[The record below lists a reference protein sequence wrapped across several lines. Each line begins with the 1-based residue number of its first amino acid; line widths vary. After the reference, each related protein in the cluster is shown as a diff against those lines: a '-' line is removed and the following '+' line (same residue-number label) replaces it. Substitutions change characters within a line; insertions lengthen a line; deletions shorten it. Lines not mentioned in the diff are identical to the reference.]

1 MRHEISIIG
10 GGPAG
15 SAAAIYLADFG
26 FDVCLIEKKV
36 FPRDI
41 LCGEFLSR
49 EVVKILKEL
58 NLFDN
63 FLKLNPNPIN
73 SFNLIDDDSKEIFTR
88 LSFQAFGL
96 KRSIFD
102 NLLLS
107 CVREKGVTVYQPY
120 EVSEIIK
127 ENESYLLSF
136 KSSKQHSDTINSRYV
151 IAAYGKRNHLD
162 AILSRKFVSFKSNLN
177 GIKYHVPKKFLRE
190 FRDDQIQIFA
200 ADGIYCGVN
209 SVSDDEVTFCFLE
222 GTSGSSRTPIQNL
235 NRLSGRNDKF
245 KSLFNQELE
254 DVFLSNRVYGSGNIY
269 FGRRNKVEK
278 GIFMI
283 GDAAQVIAPLA
294 GDGISMAMDSAK
306 LLANL
311 FHIKKQKNISDNE
324 LYETYN
330 YEWQKKFVKRVRTAD
345 FIQRVL
351 FKKIGRRIGLGG
363 LKYFPYA
370 LNYIINNTRG

>member
-15 SAAAIYLADFG
+15 STAAIYLADFG

-49 EVVKILKEL
+49 EVVKNLKEL

-63 FLKLNPNPIN
+63 FLKLNPNPIS
-73 SFNLIDDDSKEIFTR
+73 SFNLIDDDSKEIFAQ

-96 KRSIFD
+96 KRSTFD

-107 CVREKGVTVYQPY
+107 CVKEKGVSVYQPY
-120 EVSEIIK
+120 EVTEIIK
-127 ENESYLLSF
+127 ENEGYLLSL
-136 KSSKQHSDTINSRYV
+136 KSSKRHSDTISSRYI

-162 AILSRKFVSFKSNLN
+162 TKLNRKFVSYKSNLD
-177 GIKYHVPKKFLRE
+177 GIKYHVPKKFLRK

-200 ADGIYCGVN
+200 ADEIYCGVN
-209 SVSDDEVTFCFLE
+209 SVNDDEVTFCFLK
-222 GTSGSSRTPIQNL
+222 GGGGSSRTPIQNL
-235 NRLSGRNDKF
+235 NQLSGRNDKF
-245 KSLFNQELE
+245 KSLFNQDIE
-254 DVFLSNRVYGSGNIY
+254 DVFLSNRVYGSGDIY
-269 FGRRNKVEK
+269 FGRRNKVED
-278 GIFMI
+278 GVFMI

-311 FHIKKQKNISDNE
+311 FYIKKQRNISDNE

-330 YEWQKKFVKRVRTAD
+330 HEWQKNFNKRVRTAG

-363 LKYFPYA
+363 VKYFPYA
-370 LNYIINNTRG
+370 LNYIINSTRG